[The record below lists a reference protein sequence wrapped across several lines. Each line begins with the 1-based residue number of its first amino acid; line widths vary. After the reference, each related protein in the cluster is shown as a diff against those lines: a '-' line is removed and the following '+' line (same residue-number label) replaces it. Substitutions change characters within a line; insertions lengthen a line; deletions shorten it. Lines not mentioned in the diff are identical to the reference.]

1 MSASIRKRCTTCQGE
16 GRQARYGYDDE
27 QDTVLCPCMACGGE
41 GYEPSHY
48 EPDLLVRLA
57 AVRPMH
63 STPLYQMT
71 RLEAMRPASL
81 PRGVFA

>member
-1 MSASIRKRCTTCQGE
+1 MSTPKRCTTCGGD
-16 GRQARYGYDDE
+16 GRQLRYGYDAE
-27 QDTVLCPCMACGGE
+27 QTAVWCPCMACDGQGT
-41 GYEPSHY
+41 EPSHA

-63 STPLYQMT
+63 STPLYQLT

-81 PRGVFA
+81 PRGAYA